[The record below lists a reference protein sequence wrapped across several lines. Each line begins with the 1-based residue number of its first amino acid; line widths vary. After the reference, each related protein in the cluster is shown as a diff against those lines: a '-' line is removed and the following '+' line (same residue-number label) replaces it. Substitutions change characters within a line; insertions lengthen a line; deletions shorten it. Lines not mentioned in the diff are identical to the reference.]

1 MISQARRISAIS
13 CASLI
18 IRQPAVTGVPFTSC
32 IAGAALPISSANVNG
47 IISSMPIFPVVT
59 PRSFRIVATRAEG
72 DSCSSQAR
80 TSLPI
85 FTCSSARAFSNA
97 GVTQAGS
104 PSRVMTQPKKRSEI
118 PQRAPVK

>member
-1 MISQARRISAIS
+1 MRAIS
-13 CASLI
+13 WASLI
-18 IRQPAVTGVPFTSC
+18 IRQPAVTGVPFTIC
-32 IAGAALPISSANVNG
+32 MAGAALPMLSANVKG
-47 IISSMPIFPVVT
+47 MVSSMPILPVVT
-59 PRSFRIVATRAEG
+59 PRSFRIAAKSAEG

-104 PSRVMTQPKKRSEI
+104 PSRVMTQPKNRSDS
-118 PQRAPVK
+118 PQCAPVK